1 MTEPRPPRRSR
12 PSRGWAIVAA
22 PMLQFVLAGA
32 IAMGLVVTALA
43 VASHRIGEREA
54 IVEARSEALLKA
66 QGLVE
71 PIISDSIASGDPDA
85 VAAVDDVVREK
96 VLSDSLVR
104 VKIWRPDG
112 RVLYSN
118 EPREIGDVYE
128 LADDDLEAL
137 ETGVV
142 DAEVSD
148 LSKPENRYERRYG
161 KLLEVYLPIQ
171 LPSGERVLY
180 ESYFLYDTVEE
191 SGQRIWRSFAPFTIG
206 AVIILQLI
214 QIPLAFS
221 LAQRLRRRQLERE
234 DLLERAVRASEH
246 ERRRIAQ
253 DLHDGVVQDLAGV
266 SYSLAAI
273 GRQGDDPHAAELAA
287 AGDTVRSS
295 IEALRTLLVE
305 LYPPNL
311 AEEGLG
317 PALADLVA
325 RARAVGL
332 RTEVDTSG
340 LAADLPIAAVRLVH
354 RTVQEALRNVI
365 AHAGATR
372 VDVRAASDGSVVWA
386 EVVDDGRGFDVERAR
401 ARPDRGH
408 VGLLATSDLVAEAGG
423 RLSISSGPD
432 IGTTV
437 RIEVPLP

>member
-1 MTEPRPPRRSR
+1 
-12 PSRGWAIVAA
+12 
-22 PMLQFVLAGA
+22 MLQFVLAGA
-32 IAMGLVVTALA
+32 VAMGLVVTALA

-71 PIISDSIASGDPDA
+71 PIIADAIVDGDPDA

-118 EPREIGDVYE
+118 EPREIGDEYE
-128 LADDDLEAL
+128 LANDDLEAL

-234 DLLERAVRASEH
+234 DLLERAVLASEH

-287 AGDTVRSS
+287 AGDTVRGS

-332 RTEVDTSG
+332 QTEVDTAG
-340 LAADLPIAAVRLVH
+340 LAADLPIAPVRLVH
-354 RTVQEALRNVI
+354 RTVQESLRNVI
-365 AHAGATR
+365 AHAGATQ
-372 VDVRAASDGSVVWA
+372 VEVHAASDGSIVWA
-386 EVVDDGRGFDVERAR
+386 EVIDDGRGFDVEQAR
-401 ARPDRGH
+401 ASTDRGH

-423 RLSISSGPD
+423 QLSISSGPD